1 MYVFYLSIDLDIW
14 LQGTSP
20 NQLILLSGSFMP
32 LSLWKPLNPKLVMV
46 HGDLP
51 HLLLN
56 KYPSAIELKYILYHP
71 IASCIPTSRCMSFA
85 FRWLAKSNFGWIKKM
100 HIRTI
105 STVQYMPVLLLY
117 PSSSISYITSHYPH
131 LSVYIYTYIW
141 SSSIASILYMI
152 VAFGS

>member
-1 MYVFYLSIDLDIW
+1 MA
-14 LQGTSP
+14 
-20 NQLILLSGSFMP
+20 
-32 LSLWKPLNPKLVMV
+32 

-131 LSVYIYTYIW
+131 LSVYIYIHMIIFYRQY
-141 SSSIASILYMI
+141 SIYDCCFWIL
-152 VAFGS
+152 VAHPHWRFLQWDYPCNHPSALDHQLAWVNPP